1 MATSSLTKT
10 KKILIKTNGSGLY
23 EFTDDLRTWVFGD
36 GILHLFLKHTSASLL
51 IQENFDPEVKT
62 DLNNFFKRLVPFAS
76 DPSMNY
82 LKHRYEGEDD
92 MPAHIKA
99 SLGHVS
105 LAIPVINGELALGA
119 WQGVYLFEHRKS
131 PKNRE
136 VVAKLQSDI
145 IFQNK

>member
-1 MATSSLTKT
+1 MVTWNLTKT
-10 KKILIKTNGSGLY
+10 RKILISTNGSGLY

-62 DLNNFFKRLVPFAS
+62 DLNNFFQRLVPVAS
-76 DPSMNY
+76 DPSMSY
-82 LKHRYEGEDD
+82 LTHRYEGEDD

-99 SLGHVS
+99 SLGQVS
-105 LAIPVINGELALGA
+105 LAIPVINGELALGS
-119 WQGVYLFEHRKS
+119 WQGVYLFEHRKAQ
-131 PKNRE
+131 KNRE

-145 IFQNK
+145 